1 MPIIQVNL
9 QIYKFTSKL
18 IIISDRYGGY
28 TVKIDNKDFL
38 NYLLNISYS
47 FNILTSF

>member
-1 MPIIQVNL
+1 MVYRHGICPS
-9 QIYKFTSKL
+9 YKL
-18 IIISDRYGGY
+18 IIISDRYGEY
-28 TVKIDNKDFL
+28 TVKVDNKDFL